1 VDDPYEPPLNA
12 ELVIKNQE
20 MTVQESVDII
30 LKALQKEGVLVG
42 GPTLKNGLPYP
53 DGDEM
58 IELHIPPSKVKERL
72 EEAQKLPKALLTDI
86 DVNWLQVYPPA
97 PYLCFFSSSTLST
110 DHRRRLGS
118 SSQRLHARRRS
129 SPSHALQL
137 HARRS
142 TQLNRHEGDLFQTD

>member
-58 IELHIPPSKVKERL
+58 IELNIPPSKVKERL

-86 DVNWLQVYPPA
+86 DVNWLQVSLLLSAHLSSPISRPSLKVGLHLSKVSCVKA
-97 PYLCFFSSSTLST
+97 FSYKQCISTLCS
-110 DHRRRLGS
+110 
-118 SSQRLHARRRS
+118 
-129 SPSHALQL
+129 
-137 HARRS
+137 
-142 TQLNRHEGDLFQTD
+142 